1 MTSALVL
8 FSGGQDSTT
17 CLAWALHEQTENRI
31 GFDEVAALSFDYGQR
46 HAVEL
51 HCADEITD
59 AWGVPHWSL
68 GLPILHELHG
78 GALTDGGRKIE
89 AQATT
94 GYQADKGLPS
104 TFIPG
109 RNLLF
114 FTAAAAFGVPRDFK
128 TLVTGICQAD
138 DAGYPDCRG
147 TFAHAAEAAIRLA
160 LDEPT
165 FTIEAPLLYRSKAET
180 WKLADELGVLQDVI
194 RRTHT
199 CYQGNRSVLHPWG
212 YGCGECPACGERA
225 KGWAQAF
232 GDRAVV

>member
-1 MTSALVL
+1 MSGAVVL

-17 CLAWALHEQTENRI
+17 CLAWALKAQADDAP
-31 GFDEVAALSFDYGQR
+31 GFDDVAALSFDYGQR

-51 HCADEITD
+51 RCADEITD
-59 AWGVPHWSL
+59 AWGVQHWRL

-78 GALTDGGRKIE
+78 GALTDGSRKIE

-94 GYQADKGLPS
+94 GYQADKKLPS

-109 RNLLF
+109 RNLMF
-114 FTAAAAFGVPRDFK
+114 FTAAAAFGVPRGFK

-138 DAGYPDCRG
+138 HAGYPDCRG
-147 TFAHAAEAAIRLA
+147 TFAHAAETAIRFA

-165 FTIEAPLLYRSKAET
+165 FTIMPPLLYRTKAQT
-180 WKLADELGVLQDVI
+180 WLLAEELGVLEDVI

-199 CYQGNRSVLHPWG
+199 CYQGNRSVLHAWG
-212 YGCGECPACGERA
+212 YGCGECPACSERA
-225 KGWAQAF
+225 NGWTQAF

>member
-1 MTSALVL
+1 MTNALVL

-17 CLAWALHEQTENRI
+17 CLAWALDQQKQNAV

-51 HCADEITD
+51 QCADAITD

-94 GYQADKGLPS
+94 GYQADKKLPS

-109 RNLLF
+109 RNLMF
-114 FTAAAAFGVPRDFK
+114 FTAAAAFGAPRDYK

-138 DAGYPDCRG
+138 AAGYPDCRSE
-147 TFAHAAEAAIRLA
+147 FAQAALAAIRLA
-160 LDEPT
+160 LAEPK
-165 FTIEAPLLYRSKAET
+165 FMLAAPLLFRSKADT
-180 WKLADELGVLQDVI
+180 WKLAEELGVLQDVI
-194 RRTHT
+194 LKTHT
-199 CYQGNRSVLHPWG
+199 CYQGNRSHLHAWG
-212 YGCGECPACGERA
+212 YGCGECPACAERA
-225 KGWAQAF
+225 KGWTEAF
-232 GDRAVV
+232 GDPAVV